1 MTNITEKD
9 TILLTNSRIR
19 KETPSPMELGCKKIK
34 NLKDIIQYK
43 EEDQLFVKSN
53 KQIGLTQSTNKIN
66 QHVGLEEKPTDS
78 YKKNN

>member
-1 MTNITEKD
+1 MG
-9 TILLTNSRIR
+9 
-19 KETPSPMELGCKKIK
+19 LGCKKIK

-43 EEDQLFVKSN
+43 EEVYLFVKSN
-53 KQIGLTQSTNKIN
+53 KQIGWTQSTNKIN